1 LHYHRNKCGATL
13 PCFSRYVAAATHA
26 SSSPGGTVTEER
38 RPSPRKGRERQH
50 FPQHTSHSTY
60 PLPRAHPILFVHLPP
75 APDLSTLMHALYELI
90 ALKHVE
96 CTRLRPQVTTVVD
109 TRALNAVRKHTH
121 RVKGQGMMPRDGID
135 LRRAVFRG
143 AERPH

>member
-1 LHYHRNKCGATL
+1 MHYHRNKCGATL

-96 CTRLRPQVTTVVD
+96 CTRLRPS
-109 TRALNAVRKHTH
+109 RATLARLPLYCFCGVRATH
-121 RVKGQGMMPRDGID
+121 KCLAFYNFCENFGQCP
-135 LRRAVFRG
+135 
-143 AERPH
+143 PSPS